1 MTQAAE
7 RVVEAIKASGVR
19 SIAIIDDAFDAP
31 VINDYGPVL
40 TFLEEKTKN
49 QKSSGI
55 SDEVWMRA
63 TAAVRSNEYD
73 DDAVDEFV
81 GILYQKYVESIDST
95 FDPGG
100 VFKSAKG
107 PNLAFVR
114 PIVQFLKTCPN
125 VTITTLGIGD
135 VDNKGLTDVGV
146 VFVDLYL
153 HPDVAATGEPDQG
166 LAKAAIK
173 KSLERVQ
180 PLMGSN
186 PSVILMSSHGERGKK
201 EADAYRESLDDKIYA
216 SRFSFVDKG
225 KVQTAKSGFT
235 LDGEAADTLLDIFQS
250 YKFGRGLSKALDHW
264 LASSAVAVTSLGK
277 EIRKLQLKDMAYLVQ
292 FRLSSEGQDLEEYLE
307 WFFGECLLDQIGHEI
322 GPSSGIGDEDA
333 AHIEGTIEPTE
344 KVARMYH
351 QVRIE
356 SARPRPR
363 KNFRLG
369 DLYLDKAK
377 GDTVVAVMTPDC
389 DLMLRKNGK
398 RGAQTLLTV
407 AGELQKFEEPSTSM
421 GDFIIVRDE
430 PYNIVWNYKSVQ
442 SYAFKGAMERAGCS
456 GDDFEYLGAL
466 RPMYAQE
473 IQAHLLNHLG
483 RVGVSVPPVI
493 GMPATA
499 KLVILDSQRNT
510 KEVNI
515 ALTPIGCSYLPPR
528 ASQLKGRAVFS
539 RPFIR
544 NLVDALLALK
554 ASDICP
560 TGSDQLGKLQKDS
573 GTAFAKKLRSGL
585 ELESVAGF
593 DILVSGNKP
602 TNRKSAPWCVIY
614 IEPVGSIK
622 DIERSEEANF
632 EVADAMPSDSKTNI
646 TDTVAA
652 TPNRKEAGPERAD
665 VARGTGWTRKVALRE
680 KVARLLDQL
689 RWRRP

>member
-1 MTQAAE
+1 MIHAAE
-7 RVVEAIKASGVR
+7 RVVEAIKASGIK

-40 TFLEEKTKN
+40 TFLEEKAKN

-55 SDEVWMRA
+55 SDDVWMRA
-63 TAAVRSNEYD
+63 TTAVRSSEYD
-73 DDAVDEFV
+73 DDSVNEFV
-81 GILYQKYVESIDST
+81 GKLYEKYVETIDST

-100 VFKSAKG
+100 VFKSSKG

-114 PIVQFLKTCPN
+114 PIVQFLTTCPSL
-125 VTITTLGIGD
+125 TITTLGIGD

-153 HPDVAATGEPDQG
+153 HPDVAATGDPDQG
-166 LAKAAIK
+166 LAEAAIK

-225 KVQTAKSGFT
+225 KVRKAKSGFT
-235 LDGEAADTLLDIFQS
+235 LDGEAADTLLDIFQN
-250 YKFGRGLSKALDHW
+250 YKFGRGLSEALNRW
-264 LASSAVAVTSLGK
+264 LASSAVAVTNLGK

-322 GPSSGIGDEDA
+322 GPSSGIGDDDA
-333 AHIEGTIEPTE
+333 AHIEGAIEPTE
-344 KVARMYH
+344 KIARMYH

-356 SARPRPR
+356 SARSRPR

-377 GDTVVAVMTPDC
+377 SDTVLAVMTPDC

-398 RGAQTLLTV
+398 RGAPTLLTIS
-407 AGELQKFEEPSTSM
+407 GELQEFDEPSTSM
-421 GDFIIVRDE
+421 GDFIIIRDK
-430 PYNIVWNYKSVQ
+430 PYNIDWNYKAVQ
-442 SYAFKGAMERAGCS
+442 SYAFKGALEHAGQS

-473 IQAHLLNHLG
+473 IQAHLLNDLG

-499 KLVILDSQRNT
+499 KLVILDSQRNA
-510 KEVNI
+510 KEVSI
-515 ALTPIGCSYLPPR
+515 ALTPISCSYLPPR

-560 TGSDQLGKLQKDS
+560 AGSDQLGKLQNDK
-573 GTAFAKKLRSGL
+573 GTTFGKKLHSGL
-585 ELESVAGF
+585 ELESGAGF

-602 TNRKSAPWCVIY
+602 NGKKGAPWCVIY
-614 IEPVGSIK
+614 IEPIGSVK
-622 DIERSEEANF
+622 NIE
-632 EVADAMPSDSKTNI
+632 
-646 TDTVAA
+646 
-652 TPNRKEAGPERAD
+652 
-665 VARGTGWTRKVALRE
+665 
-680 KVARLLDQL
+680 QL
-689 RWRRP
+689 SLTAVMEPQTSPV